1 MFFHQTSHLNEE
13 VKCTELSPSVIIPLP
28 RMNIVI
34 FIITDMLQRLRS
46 SPPLLS
52 GPDLVRLMHVG
63 TRVVRGADWKWGDQV
78 LAFLPFLKSVDI
90 CG

>member
-1 MFFHQTSHLNEE
+1 MSRLTVLR
-13 VKCTELSPSVIIPLP
+13 LLP
-28 RMNIVI
+28 QLLFPPFMKIAIVL
-34 FIITDMLQRLRS
+34 ITDMLQRLRS

-52 GPDLVRLMHVG
+52 GPDLARLMHVG

>member
-13 VKCTELSPSVIIPLP
+13 VKCIEPSPSVTIPLP
-28 RMNIVI
+28 PMNIVI
-34 FIITDMLQRLRS
+34 FFITDMLQRLRS

-52 GPDLVRLMHVG
+52 GPDLARLMHVG

-78 LAFLPFLKSVDI
+78 LQILQLAKSVDI